1 MVPLAG
7 SERTERPG
15 ATLIGPVPDDELI
28 EFAAVLRAR
37 PDAPDLADV
46 AQAAAVTGE
55 FLSREEVMT
64 AAAPAP
70 ADVAAVGA
78 YAQASG
84 LTVGVPDPLT
94 RRVRLSGPAGAVRR
108 AFGVSLNRYA
118 HDGGMFR
125 GRTGPVLIPATLAGV
140 IVGVLGTDNRPMARR
155 QAVPAFFSGG
165 SVQLPVPQLAV
176 YYNYPVSLDGTGQCI
191 GIVELGGGYFV
202 EDIAQYFL
210 DQENTPAIT
219 PVPVA
224 GGSNS
229 PTPTPPPLGQP
240 DYTAEVELDIEIA
253 GAAAPGAS
261 IVVYFVGDASSNGY
275 VDALSAAIA
284 DVANNPSVISISWS
298 AAEDS
303 TQWPMQ
309 DITAIDQALATAAA
323 AGLTV
328 LICSGDCGSQ
338 GSWGQ
343 PVTPPPDSLAHVNFP
358 ASSPNATG
366 VGGTILEPALGGGI
380 LQETTWNNGPIAASG
395 GGVSD
400 IFPVPLYQTAAGI
413 TPRSKNPNPTQN
425 FGRGVPDVSA
435 NADGY
440 PVIIRGNSVIQGGTS
455 AATPLWAALIAR
467 VNQGLGWPWCGLLQ
481 PVLYTI
487 PGAMND
493 VTIGDN
499 QVDPSVPFYPATKG
513 WDPCTGL
520 GSPNGLAI
528 LLGYRRLRQVAPVV
542 TSISESDG
550 NPGDTLTVIGSN
562 FLGATAVGFGTVS
575 AGIGGAPPD
584 DGIVVSDTMVT
595 VTVPAGPASGTTVD
609 VTVTAPGGASFPV
622 TADQFTYD

>member
-15 ATLIGPVPDDELI
+15 ATLTGPVPDDELI

-37 PDAPDLADV
+37 PDAPDLAEV

-55 FLSREEVMT
+55 FLSREEVIT
-64 AAAPAP
+64 AAAPDP
-70 ADVAAVGA
+70 ADVRAVEE
-78 YAQASG
+78 YARASG

-108 AFGVSLNRYA
+108 AFGVSLSRYA
-118 HDGGMFR
+118 HDGGTFR
-125 GRTGPVLIPATLAGV
+125 GRTGPVLIPASLAGV

-155 QAVPAFFSGG
+155 QAVPAYFSGG
-165 SVQLPVPQLAV
+165 SVQLAVSQLAA
-176 YYNYPVSLDGTGQCI
+176 YYNYPVSVDGTGQCI
-191 GIVELGGGYFV
+191 GIIEFDGGYFP

-219 PVPVA
+219 DVLVS

-229 PTPTPPPLGQP
+229 PAPVPPPLGQP
-240 DYTAEVELDIEIA
+240 DYTAEVELDIEVA

-261 IVVYFVGDASSNGY
+261 IAVYFAGNAGSNAW
-275 VDALSAAIA
+275 VEALSAAIG
-284 DVANNPSVISISWS
+284 DTANNPSVISVSWS

-303 TQWPMQ
+303 AQWPAQ

-328 LICSGDCGSQ
+328 LVCSGDCGSQ

-343 PVTPPPDSLAHVNFP
+343 PVTPPPDALAHVNFP

-366 VGGTILEPALGGGI
+366 VGGTVLEPALGGGI
-380 LQETTWNNGPIAASG
+380 LQEVTWNNGPIAASG

-400 IFPVPLYQTAAGI
+400 LFGVPLYQSVAGI
-413 TPRSKNPNPTQN
+413 TPRSQNPPGNP
-425 FGRGVPDVSA
+425 GRGVPDVSA

-440 PVIIRGNSVIQGGTS
+440 PVIIRGNSEVQGGTS
-455 AATPLWAALIAR
+455 ASTPLWAALIAR

-481 PVLYTI
+481 AVLYKI
-487 PGAMND
+487 PGAMRD
-493 VTIGDN
+493 VVIGDN
-499 QVDPSVPFYPATKG
+499 GAYGAGPG
-513 WDPCTGL
+513 WDACTGL
-520 GSPNGLAI
+520 GSPDGLAI
-528 LLGYRRLRQVAPVV
+528 LLGYRQLRQVAPVV
-542 TSISESDG
+542 SGISESNG

-562 FLGATAVGFGTVS
+562 FLGATAVGFGAVA

-622 TADQFTYD
+622 PADQFTYD